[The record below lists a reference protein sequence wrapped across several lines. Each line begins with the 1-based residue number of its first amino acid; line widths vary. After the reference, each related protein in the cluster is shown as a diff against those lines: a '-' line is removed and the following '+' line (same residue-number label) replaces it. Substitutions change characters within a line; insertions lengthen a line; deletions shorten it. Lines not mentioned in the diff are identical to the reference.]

1 MTDAIRAAA
10 VKAGRPDPVATGS
23 LLTVLLTS
31 VAYFMVA
38 LDTLVVVTALPSIHR
53 DLGGNVG
60 ALQWTVNAYVLAFGA
75 TIITAAAIGDLIGR
89 RRMYVL
95 GLTLFTAASAACA
108 LAPNIPVLIACR
120 AAEGVG
126 AGIIMPLGLT
136 LLTSAFPAERRG
148 SVIGIWGGVAGLAVA
163 CGPLIGGAVTQGLN
177 WHWIFWVN
185 VPIGILAIAGS
196 RLGLAESRGPATRLD
211 LPALVLV
218 AAGVGALTWGLVQAG
233 QAGWGSAQAL
243 VALFLGAALIV
254 AFLAWERRAAEPMI
268 RLALFRSTSFS
279 AAVATQFLL
288 AAAIYSAAFLT
299 SQYFQFALGN
309 SPLGTGLRF
318 LPWTAT
324 PMVIAPIAGAVFDK
338 IGARPL
344 IVPGLVMQAAG
355 FAWIVYLAGRSAGYV
370 SYIAPFIVAG
380 VGVSLALPCVSA
392 AGLNSVSP
400 QSLGKAA
407 GVMNTMQQFGA
418 VFGIAI
424 ATTVFNANGSLVS
437 AAAITSGY
445 RPALG
450 VSAGLSVLG
459 AIAALGIRRA
469 ARAGTAG
476 HDARRLAGPAGRRAR
491 REGRED
497 LHAVDDLDAY
507 PDRAEK
513 LGGKRVLPPTDLPGD
528 YGRFAVFTDPDGNQV
543 GLWS

>member
-1 MTDAIRAAA
+1 MTDAIHIAAA
-10 VKAGRPDPVATGS
+10 QAGPPKPDAAGS
-23 LLTVLLTS
+23 ILTVLLTS

-89 RRMYVL
+89 RRMYVF
-95 GLTLFTAASAACA
+95 GLCLFTAASAACA
-108 LAPNIPVLIACR
+108 LAPDITVLIAFR
-120 AAEGVG
+120 AIEGVG

-148 SVIGIWGGVAGLAVA
+148 AVVGIWGGVAGLAVA
-163 CGPLIGGAVTQGLN
+163 SGPLIGGAVTQGLD

-185 VPIGILAIAGS
+185 VPIGVLAIIGS
-196 RLGLAESRGPATRLD
+196 RLRLADSRGPATRLD

-233 QAGWGSAQAL
+233 QSGWDSTQTLA
-243 VALFLGAALIV
+243 ALFLGAALIL

-268 RLALFRSTSFS
+268 PPGLFRSASFS

-288 AAAIYSAAFLT
+288 AAGIYSAAFLT
-299 SQYFQFALGN
+299 SQYFQFALGD

-324 PMVIAPIAGAVFDK
+324 PMVIAPIAGAMFDK
-338 IGARPL
+338 VGARPL
-344 IVPGLVMQAAG
+344 VMPGLLMQAAG
-355 FAWIVYLAGRSAGYV
+355 FAWIVYLAGRPAGYA
-370 SYIAPFIVAG
+370 SYIAPLLVAG
-380 VGVSLALPCVSA
+380 VGISMALPGVSA
-392 AGLNSVSP
+392 AGLNAVGP
-400 QSLGKAA
+400 ESLGKAA

-418 VFGIAI
+418 VFGIAV
-424 ATTVFNANGSLVS
+424 ATTVFNANGSLAT

-445 RPALG
+445 RSALA

-459 AIAALGIRRA
+459 AATALAIRRA
-469 ARAGTAG
+469 AGAGTAG
-476 HDARRLAGPAGRRAR
+476 PGRSRIM
-491 REGRED
+491 D
-497 LHAVDDLDAY
+497 HA
-507 PDRAEK
+507 E
-513 LGGKRVLPPTDLPGD
+513 
-528 YGRFAVFTDPDGNQV
+528 AVPR
-543 GLWS
+543 

>member
-1 MTDAIRAAA
+1 MTDALRAAA
-10 VKAGRPDPVATGS
+10 VRGEQPDSGASARV
-23 LLTVLLTS
+23 LTVLLTS

-60 ALQWTVNAYVLAFGA
+60 TLQWTVNAYVLTFGA
-75 TIITAAAIGDLIGR
+75 TIITAAALGDLIGR

-95 GLTLFTAASAACA
+95 GLVVFTAASAACA
-108 LAPNIPVLIACR
+108 LAPNIGVLIACR
-120 AAEGVG
+120 AVEGVG

-136 LLTSAFPAERRG
+136 LLTSAFPVERRG
-148 SVIGIWGGVAGLAVA
+148 AVIGIWGGVAGLAVA
-163 CGPLIGGAVTQGLN
+163 SGPLIGGAVTQGLN

-185 VPIGILAIAGS
+185 VPIGILAAVGS
-196 RLGLAESRGPATRLD
+196 RLRLRESRGPATRLD

-233 QAGWGSAQAL
+233 QAGWGSAQAII
-243 VALFLGAALIV
+243 ALCLGAASI
-254 AFLAWERRAAEPMI
+254 AGFIAWEKRAAEPMI
-268 RLALFRSTSFS
+268 PLALFRSGSFS

-299 SQYFQFALGN
+299 SQFFQFGLGD

-344 IVPGLVMQAAG
+344 IVPGLLMQAAG
-355 FAWIVYLAGRSAGYV
+355 FGWIVYLAARSSAYAGYV
-370 SYIAPFIVAG
+370 APFVIAG
-380 VGVSLALPCVSA
+380 VGISMALPCVSA
-392 AGLNSVSP
+392 AGLNAVSP
-400 QSLGKAA
+400 EALGKAA

-424 ATTVFNANGSLVS
+424 ATTVFNAHGSL
-437 AAAITSGY
+437 AAAATITSGY
-445 RPALG
+445 RPALA

-459 AIAALGIRRA
+459 AVTAFGIRRT

-476 HDARRLAGPAGRRAR
+476 PGTASATEQALR
-491 REGRED
+491 
-497 LHAVDDLDAY
+497 VDTNVNTY
-507 PDRAEK
+507 
-513 LGGKRVLPPTDLPGD
+513 
-528 YGRFAVFTDPDGNQV
+528 
-543 GLWS
+543 